1 VLVILKNKKYTKKEI
16 IKMSVSIDRLR
27 DLSRRTQAG
36 LAAIVLT
43 LAATAPVFFAGSA
56 SAAPALLNRKLTSTS
71 ARPSQTTQLTWTFDT
86 TSAVANIKQ
95 IELEFCTNPLGACSA
110 ASTTVAQI
118 AASPTATLGGFTT
131 NTVTST
137 TRVNSRTTPATTN
150 TQINIV
156 KTNADAGASLTNLS
170 VQLGA
175 SDITNPSNANQSY
188 YTRAR
193 LYSDTGTTLVWEGV
207 FAQSTSQTLTVN
219 ARVQERLDFCVGSTT
234 VDDATTNP
242 GAACANIAGTS
253 VDIGNIDSSATNVSP
268 VQSTNGG
275 DAKNGIAMIRTN
287 AVNGATV
294 AYHALGDAGSGTLK
308 VPGATCVASPVSNTG
323 TDQCFNTASAQ
334 GAFTAGGEKFGMTI
348 AGINCGSTTAYTCNF
363 GNDAYNLRRD
373 TAYDGNGTTGVG
385 STTYGGESS
394 DQVAGT
400 TANGYAWDADPANTT
415 TIASSTSSGIKV
427 IDDEAMILK
436 FAATS
441 GITTPTGSY
450 TVQADFIATT
460 TF

>member
-36 LAAIVLT
+36 LTAVVLA
-43 LAATAPVFFAGSA
+43 LAATAPVFLAGSA
-56 SAAPALLNRKLTSTS
+56 SAAPTLLNRKLASTS
-71 ARPSQTTQLTWTFDT
+71 ARPGQTTQLTWTFDT

-95 IELEFCTNPLGACSA
+95 ISIEFCDSPLSTCSNVSGTTNIPS
-110 ASTTVAQI
+110 V
-118 AASPTATLGGFTT
+118 AASPTATLSNFTS
-131 NTVTST
+131 NTLTST
-137 TRVNSRTTPATTN
+137 TRVGGAGGGTN
-150 TQINIV
+150 NQIDIV
-156 KTNADAGASLTNLS
+156 KTTADAGASLATAT

-175 SDITNPSNANQSY
+175 SDITNNATANKSY
-188 YTRAR
+188 YTRVR
-193 LYSDTGTTLVWEGV
+193 LYSDTGTTLVWSGV

-234 VDDATTNP
+234 VDDATTTP
-242 GAACANIAGTS
+242 GAACVNISGTS
-253 VDIGNIDSSATNVSP
+253 VDIGNIDSGFTNVSP
-268 VQSTNGG
+268 VSSPNGG

-287 AVNGATV
+287 AVNGASV
-294 AYHALGDAGSGTLK
+294 AYHALGDTSSGALK
-308 VPGATCVASPVSNTG
+308 VPGATCVASPVSTSG
-323 TDQCFNTASAQ
+323 TDQCFNTAATQ
-334 GAFTAGGEKFGMTI
+334 GAFTAGTEKFGMTI
-348 AGINCGSTTAYTCNF
+348 AGINCGSSGAYTCNF
-363 GNDAYNLRRD
+363 GNDDYNLRRNA
-373 TAYDGNGTTGVG
+373 AYDGNGTSGVG
-385 STTYGGESS
+385 TTTYGAESS

-400 TANGYAWDADPANTT
+400 TANGYAWDADPANTV
-415 TIASSTSSGIKV
+415 TIASSTGSAVKV